1 MDHHSKPGPQSR
13 KFPVG
18 NPTKRGKVLRAA
30 DVIPPFTANTQPPE
44 DGLEIPSYDLAENIL
59 AEQRQAAGRRRRG
72 PGEGGG
78 TKTDDRRQTT
88 EGGAVLRSLSSVL
101 RDPAAQDLLELQR
114 VVAEIVARDIERLCR
129 RPERSSIGGRV
140 ARSV

>member
-1 MDHHSKPGPQSR
+1 MDHNSKPGSPSH
-13 KFPVG
+13 KFPLG
-18 NPTKRGKVLRAA
+18 NPTKRGRVLRAV
-30 DVIPPFTANTQPPE
+30 DVIPPFGKGAQPPE

-78 TKTDDRRQTT
+78 TTTDDRRQTT

-101 RDPAAQDLLELQR
+101 RDPASQDLLELQR
-114 VVAEIVARDIERLCR
+114 VVAEIVARDIDRLCR
-129 RPERSSIGGRV
+129 KPDRLS
-140 ARSV
+140 ARNCATRFV